1 MKNGALFLLIILLL
15 SLVLCS
21 VLGGKNCSE
30 GYMGNGKVTKGKES
44 FSLGN
49 LTGVFKKKKEKFS
62 LLGGSYDNY
71 EHFTG
76 SSVPTTYTGSNGSAT
91 VSYENGT
98 YTINVTDNSGT
109 TTVYTVNNT
118 NTNTNTTSSNSSTSS
133 SVEDKDDIEEIIFTS
148 PNGGSASVYTGDNGN
163 YLVKVYNSNTGAT
176 SIYSSTNGSGTMNST
191 TTNGS
196 TSSSTTYS
204 TTNDSI
210 SATTYYGPNGSA
222 RVVKNSSTGQYAV
235 EVTGP
240 NGEKVVYN
248 SNTNTVYTNGSNS
261 LEGTTYIGPNGTAT
275 IVKGDNGQYVVKIS
289 DNYGNV
295 VIYDSKNNTAYT
307 NTNTNGSSDPYYY
320 NGNNYTSTNTN
331 SGSASVDTVSGQYGN
346 TAFYATG
353 PNGNSVAGVSGSSI
367 PSGDEDLY
375 ILKSQIVPPVCP
387 ACPSAA
393 SCPRQEPCPAC
404 PACARCPEPAF
415 ECKKVPNYN
424 NINDNYLPMPVLS
437 DFSTFGM

>member
-1 MKNGALFLLIILLL
+1 MLLSMKNGALFLLIILLL

-21 VLGGKNCSE
+21 VLGGSNCGCNE
-30 GYMGNGKVTKGKES
+30 GFMGIRPALRQKTREGFS
-44 FSLGN
+44 FDSQ
-49 LTGVFKKKKEKFS
+49 TGVKRREGFKMF
-62 LLGGSYDNY
+62 GGSYDNY

-98 YTINVTDNSGT
+98 YTINVTENNSGT
-109 TTVYTVNNT
+109 TTVYTVD
-118 NTNTNTTSSNSSTSS
+118 SSNTSSSTSGS
-133 SVEDKDDIEEIIFTS
+133 GTITETIFTG
-148 PNGGSASVYTGDNGN
+148 PNGGSARVYTGENGN
-163 YLVKVYNSNTGAT
+163 YVIKAYNANTGAT
-176 SIYSSTNGSGTMNST
+176 SIYYSTNGSGSGT
-191 TTNGS
+191 TTTGTTTTTTGTTTTT
-196 TSSSTTYS
+196 TSK
-204 TTNDSI
+204 TNDSI
-210 SATTYYGPNGSA
+210 TATTYYGQNGGSA

-248 SNTNTVYTNGSNS
+248 SNTNTIYTNGSNS
-261 LEGTTYIGPNGTAT
+261 LEGSTYVGPNGTAT
-275 IVKGDNGQYVVKIS
+275 IVMGENGQYVVKVS

-295 VIYDSKNNTAYT
+295 VVYDSRTNTAYT
-307 NTNTNGSSDPYYY
+307 NTNGTSDPYYY
-320 NGNNYTSTNTN
+320 NGNNYTYTTSNA
-331 SGSASVDTVSGQYGN
+331 SAGAVTGQYGN

-353 PNGNSVAGVSGSSI
+353 PNGNTVAGVSGSAI
-367 PSGDEDLY
+367 PPGDEDLY
-375 ILKSQIVPPVCP
+375 ILKSQVVPPVCP
-387 ACPSAA
+387 ACPTAA

-404 PACARCPEPAF
+404 PPCARCPEPAF

>member
-30 GYMGNGKVTKGKES
+30 GYMGNGMVTNAKKVKES
-44 FSLGN
+44 FSLRN
-49 LTGVFKKKKEKFS
+49 LTGVFNKKKEKFS

-76 SSVPTTYTGSNGSAT
+76 SSVPTTYTGINGSAT

-98 YTINVTDNSGT
+98 YTINVTDNSGA
-109 TTVYTVNNT
+109 TTVYTVNNP
-118 NTNTNTTSSNSSTSS
+118 NMNNSTSS
-133 SVEDKDDIEEIIFTS
+133 SVEDKGDIEEIIFTG
-148 PNGGSASVYTGDNGN
+148 PNGGSARVYTGDNGN
-163 YLVKVYNSNTGAT
+163 YLVKVYNANTGST
-176 SIYSSTNGSGTMNST
+176 SIYSSANGSGT
-191 TTNGS
+191 TNGS
-196 TSSSTTYS
+196 SSTSTTYS
-204 TTNDSI
+204 TTNDNI
-210 SATTYYGPNGSA
+210 SATTYYGPNGYA
-222 RVVKNSSTGQYAV
+222 RVIKNSSTGQYAV

-240 NGEKVVYN
+240 NGEKVVYS
-248 SNTNTVYTNGSNS
+248 SNTNTIYTNGSNS
-261 LEGTTYIGPNGTAT
+261 LEGTTYVGPNGTAT

-295 VIYDSKNNTAYT
+295 IIYDSKNKTAY
-307 NTNTNGSSDPYYY
+307 TNTNGSSDPYYY

-367 PSGDEDLY
+367 PPGDEDLY

-393 SCPRQEPCPAC
+393 SCPRQEPCPPC

>member
-21 VLGGKNCSE
+21 VLGGSNCGCGE
-30 GYMGNGKVTKGKES
+30 GFMGIRGALTKRREGFSFNKVT
-44 FSLGN
+44 
-49 LTGVFKKKKEKFS
+49 GVSKKKENFS
-62 LLGGSYDNY
+62 LFGGNYDNY

-98 YTINVTDNSGT
+98 YTINVTENNSGT
-109 TTVYTVNNT
+109 TTVYSVDTSNSNNNT
-118 NTNTNTTSSNSSTSS
+118 STSGS
-133 SVEDKDDIEEIIFTS
+133 GTVTETIFTG
-148 PNGGSASVYTGDNGN
+148 PNGGSARVYTGENGN
-163 YLVKVYNSNTGAT
+163 YVVKVYNANTGAT
-176 SIYSSTNGSGTMNST
+176 SIYYSTNGSGTINSGSTNT
-191 TTNGS
+191 TTNTTTNTS
-196 TSSSTTYS
+196 TSS
-204 TTNDSI
+204 TTNDNI
-210 SATTYYGPNGSA
+210 TATTYYGQNGGSA
-222 RVVKNSSTGQYAV
+222 RVIKNSSTGQYAV

-248 SNTNTVYTNGSNS
+248 SNNNTIYTNGSNS
-261 LEGTTYIGPNGTAT
+261 LEGSTYVGPNGTAT
-275 IVKGDNGQYVVKIS
+275 IVMGENGQYVVKVS
-289 DNYGNV
+289 DNYGNTV
-295 VIYDSKNNTAYT
+295 VYDSRTNTAYT
-307 NTNTNGSSDPYYY
+307 NTNGTSDPYYY
-320 NGNNYTSTNTN
+320 NGNNYSTA
-331 SGSASVDTVSGQYGN
+331 SAGSVTGQYGN

-353 PNGNSVAGVSGSSI
+353 PNGNTVAGVNTNGISGSAI
-367 PSGDEDLY
+367 PPGDEDLY
-375 ILKSQIVPPVCP
+375 ILKSQVVPPVCP

-424 NINDNYLPMPVLS
+424 NINDNYLPVPVLS

>member
-49 LTGVFKKKKEKFS
+49 LTGVFNKKKEKFS

-98 YTINVTDNSGT
+98 YTINVTDNSGS
-109 TTVYTVNNT
+109 TTVYSVDTNN
-118 NTNTNTTSSNSSTSS
+118 NSSSTTGSDS
-133 SVEDKDDIEEIIFTS
+133 ITKTIFTG
-148 PNGGSASVYTGDNGN
+148 PNGGSATVYTDDDDK
-163 YLVKVYNSNTGAT
+163 YIVKVYNANTGSI
-176 SIYSSTNGSGTMNST
+176 SIYTSTNGSGTTSST
-191 TTNGS
+191 TN
-196 TSSSTTYS
+196 TSSSTSYS
-204 TTNDSI
+204 TTNDNI
-210 SATTYYGPNGSA
+210 TATTYYGPNGSA
-222 RVVKNSSTGQYAV
+222 RVIKNSSTGQYAV

-240 NGEKVVYN
+240 NGEKVVYS
-248 SNTNTVYTNGSNS
+248 SNTNTIYTNGSNS

-295 VIYDSKNNTAYT
+295 VVYDSRTNTAYT
-307 NTNTNGSSDPYYY
+307 NTNGTSDPYYY
-320 NGNNYTSTNTN
+320 NGNNYTYTNTS
-331 SGSASVDTVSGQYGN
+331 SGNASAGAVSGQYGN
-346 TAFYATG
+346 AAFYATG
-353 PNGNSVAGVSGSSI
+353 PNGNTVAGVSGSSI
-367 PSGDEDLY
+367 PPGDEDLY